1 MLQNERAALALIALI
16 TGTMGFIESITAVPA
31 GSTAMAADALS
42 FVQHSIT
49 AGFSL
54 WATAGTINRQ
64 RWTVQLQG
72 FVMALLGGLVC
83 LIAVRRLESGS
94 LPNPVVMAIIGFVA
108 LIADLVV
115 GAIVLGQRR
124 MLSGIGALWRLSR
137 TDCVGNIGVIA
148 AAAAVALLSALNVT
162 QSNLPD
168 IVIGGAMAMYF
179 FISGW
184 RIAITGRLDAGRTPS
199 SD

>member
-1 MLQNERAALALIALI
+1 MLQNERVALALIALI
-16 TGTMGFIESITAVPA
+16 TGTMGFIESMTAVPA

-83 LIAVRRLESGS
+83 LIAVRRLYFGS
-94 LPNPVVMAIIGFVA
+94 LPHPVAMTIIGVVA
-108 LIADLVV
+108 LIADLMV

-124 MLSGIGALWRLSR
+124 LLTGIGALWRISR

-148 AAAAVALLSALNVT
+148 AAAAVFAT
-162 QSNLPD
+162 KSNIPD

-184 RIAITGRLDAGRTPS
+184 RIALTGRLDAGRTPS

>member
-1 MLQNERAALALIALI
+1 MMQNERVALALIALI
-16 TGTMGFIESITAVPA
+16 TGMMGFIESMMAVPA

-83 LIAVRRLESGS
+83 LIAVRRLYYGS
-94 LPNPVVMAIIGFVA
+94 LPHPVAMAIIGVVA
-108 LIADLVV
+108 LFADLMV

-124 MLSGIGALWRLSR
+124 MLTSIGALWRISR

-148 AAAAVALLSALNVT
+148 AAAAVFAT
-162 QSNLPD
+162 KSNIPD

-184 RIAITGRLDAGRTPS
+184 RIAITGKLDAGRTPS

>member
-1 MLQNERAALALIALI
+1 MLQNERVALALIALI
-16 TGTMGFIESITAVPA
+16 TGMMGFIESMTAVPA

-83 LIAVRRLESGS
+83 LIAVRRLYFGS
-94 LPNPVVMAIIGFVA
+94 LPHPLAMTIIGLVA
-108 LIADLVV
+108 LVADLAV

-124 MLSGIGALWRLSR
+124 MLKGIGALWRISR
-137 TDCVGNIGVIA
+137 ADCVGNLAVVA
-148 AAAAVALLSALNVT
+148 AAAAVFATRN
-162 QSNLPD
+162 NIPD

-179 FISGW
+179 FIYGW
-184 RIAITGRLDAGRTPS
+184 RIAITGRLDAGRKPS

>member
-1 MLQNERAALALIALI
+1 MLQNERVALALIALI
-16 TGTMGFIESITAVPA
+16 TGTMGFIESMTAVPA

-72 FVMALLGGLVC
+72 FVMALLGALVC
-83 LIAVRRLESGS
+83 LIAVRRMYYGS
-94 LPNPVVMAIIGFVA
+94 LPHPLAMTIIGLVA
-108 LIADLVV
+108 LAADLAV

-124 MLSGIGALWRLSR
+124 MLTSIAALWRISR
-137 TDCVGNIGVIA
+137 TDCIGNIAVIA
-148 AAAAVALLSALNVT
+148 AAAAVFGT
-162 QSNLPD
+162 KSNIPD

-184 RIAITGRLDAGRTPS
+184 RIAITGKLDAGRTPS